1 MCRITSLVVK
11 FYSFVD
17 GCVRVSRMAF
27 CLYSAACTNG
37 KNVCQW
43 QKAVDILC
51 DICKLGASAVLVEV

>member
-1 MCRITSLVVK
+1 MCRIISLVVK

-37 KNVCQW
+37 KKMFANG
-43 QKAVDILC
+43 K
-51 DICKLGASAVLVEV
+51 KLLTYYVISAN